1 MKKLLPIFSVVSFLL
16 SIGLAGGGL
25 FGYLWITNESN
36 QEKIKK
42 QLVDQITKSLP
53 IPNLSGPAL
62 PTAAPPKG
70 LSIPKF

>member
-62 PTAAPPKG
+62 PTAAPSQGIKM
-70 LSIPKF
+70 PKF